1 MSELDARVSIL
12 EEWRRN
18 HEAVISEWRA
28 DQAAMRK
35 DIARIAEM
43 MSGLKLCPAPGDCL
57 HIRQDIA
64 RLEAQTTRL
73 MDNLDSR
80 IDTLESVRLRA
91 VEDKV
96 NFFRGS
102 VIIIGSVAS
111 IIVGALTHWLF
122 TFLRK

>member
-1 MSELDARVSIL
+1 L

-18 HEAVISEWRA
+18 HEQIVAEWRT
-28 DQAAMRK
+28 DHAAMRK
-35 DIARIAEM
+35 DIAQIAQM

-64 RLEAQTTRL
+64 RLEAQTARL
-73 MDNLDSR
+73 MDALDAR
-80 IDTLESVRLRA
+80 IEQIENVRLRA
-91 VEDKV
+91 VEYKL

>member
-18 HEAVISEWRA
+18 HEVVVAEWRA

-35 DIARIAEM
+35 DISHIAQM

-57 HIRQDIA
+57 HIRQDIM
-64 RLEAQTTRL
+64 RLEAQASRL
-73 MDNLDSR
+73 MDDMDAR
-80 IDTLESVRLRA
+80 IDTLENVRLRA